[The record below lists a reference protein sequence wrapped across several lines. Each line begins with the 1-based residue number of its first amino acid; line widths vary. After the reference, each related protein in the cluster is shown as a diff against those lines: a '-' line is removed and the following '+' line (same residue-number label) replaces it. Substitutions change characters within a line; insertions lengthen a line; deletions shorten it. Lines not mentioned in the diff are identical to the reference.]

1 MSTRFKLPKSHEELL
16 DLQRQTT
23 ELLRQH
29 RVRIALSKLSPR
41 GANVETQQAVLAR
54 YETAA
59 ALYAAAGKPSAA
71 TAATYEKIAG
81 PLINEAF
88 EAEQDVWQL
97 VVEKANHPKTWYLL
111 KAAMQYVL
119 VDRMRRAKQI
129 IDGWD
134 RADPQTRAIDDVSEA
149 FRLAVP
155 VLVASANA
163 LDAMPVGGLPPKL
176 SGVSVRSVKSKSASI
191 RGKPAD
197 WREQIASRLEGELQ
211 LAYLI
216 QAISGCRNE
225 EILKGV
231 SVVLLP
237 DGLLDV
243 TVAGAKVGKH
253 AGQLQRSF
261 TVAVN
266 SGGVAAMLGAL
277 LEGNVPVNSSQLLAG
292 EDREKTKDKYRKAVA
307 RASQSVFPPKKGKQG
322 LSAYSLRHQFKKDV
336 STSADRET
344 VAKAMGHS
352 TTRSA
357 TYYGA
362 GGKAGGGTVTPL
374 NVKATRPVKQRLS
387 IHAKASKT
395 QRAAIGAA
403 VRKGSKPKM

>member
-1 MSTRFKLPKSHEELL
+1 
-16 DLQRQTT
+16 
-23 ELLRQH
+23 
-29 RVRIALSKLSPR
+29 
-41 GANVETQQAVLAR
+41 
-54 YETAA
+54 
-59 ALYAAAGKPSAA
+59 
-71 TAATYEKIAG
+71 
-81 PLINEAF
+81 
-88 EAEQDVWQL
+88 
-97 VVEKANHPKTWYLL
+97 
-111 KAAMQYVL
+111 
-119 VDRMRRAKQI
+119 
-129 IDGWD
+129 
-134 RADPQTRAIDDVSEA
+134 
-149 FRLAVP
+149 
-155 VLVASANA
+155 
-163 LDAMPVGGLPPKL
+163 
-176 SGVSVRSVKSKSASI
+176 
-191 RGKPAD
+191 
-197 WREQIASRLEGELQ
+197 LEGELQ